1 MDKMN
6 ISDALITGS
15 DDIVAEAKRRK
26 ETFDSMVAKE
36 TK

>member
-1 MDKMN
+1 MEKMN

-15 DDIVAEAKRRK
+15 DDILAEAKRKK
-26 ETFDSMVAKE
+26 EAFEAMTAKE